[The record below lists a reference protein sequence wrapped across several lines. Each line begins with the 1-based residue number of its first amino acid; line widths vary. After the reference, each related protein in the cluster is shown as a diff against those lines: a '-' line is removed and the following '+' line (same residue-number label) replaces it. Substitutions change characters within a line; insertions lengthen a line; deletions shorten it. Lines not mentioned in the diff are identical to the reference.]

1 MMILYAGWR
10 STVENF
16 RGDMTR
22 GLDTAGSGLT
32 TSQWI
37 SVAMVILA
45 VFIGILRVF
54 YVKYKGLDLVA
65 EEIPFVPEDIDEELI

>member
-1 MMILYAGWR
+1 
-10 STVENF
+10 
-16 RGDMTR
+16 MTR

-45 VFIGILRVF
+45 VLIGIFRIL

-65 EEIPFVPEDIDEELI
+65 EEIPFVGEEIDEELI